1 MINDQFIIWPQIE
14 KWNKIIDKGCL
25 RLRQPFLYYPENSSS
40 IFLVGTKK
48 SVPVTAVLKSKILS

>member
-25 RLRQPFLYYPENSSS
+25 YKQSPN
-40 IFLVGTKK
+40 
-48 SVPVTAVLKSKILS
+48 